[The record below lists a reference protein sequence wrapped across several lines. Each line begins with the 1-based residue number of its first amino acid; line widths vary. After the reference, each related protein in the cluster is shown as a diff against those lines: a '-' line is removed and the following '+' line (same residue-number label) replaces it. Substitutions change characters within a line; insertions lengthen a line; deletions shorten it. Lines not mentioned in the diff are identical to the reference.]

1 MSLAWASGLEL
12 LTILISFLPQNL
24 CLSHVELTFAFLGTL
39 FLLSMVEYTVIPAH
53 KDEAGRLSIVEAA

>member
-24 CLSHVELTFAFLGTL
+24 CLSNVELKLASWGTL
-39 FLLSMVEYTVIPAH
+39 FLLSMVEHTVIPAH
-53 KDEAGRLSIVEAA
+53 KDEAGRLSID